1 LDACPARGRWLH
13 PKAARGAP
21 RQAQLVVGEF
31 RIASDVSVSAIAAP
45 SAIYAISAIYS

>member
-13 PKAARGAP
+13 PQAARGAP

-31 RIASDVSVSAIAAP
+31 RIASDAVSAIAAP